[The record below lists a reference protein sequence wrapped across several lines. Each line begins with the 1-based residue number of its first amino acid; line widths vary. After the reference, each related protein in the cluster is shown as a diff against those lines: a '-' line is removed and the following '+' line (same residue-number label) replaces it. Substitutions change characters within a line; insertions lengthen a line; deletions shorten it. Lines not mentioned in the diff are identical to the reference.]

1 VRDRTSVLAIPVL
14 REAAAVQSRPFKG
27 QRTEESLMT
36 FVKENSA

>member
-1 VRDRTSVLAIPVL
+1 VRDRTSVLASPVL
-14 REAAAVQSRPFKG
+14 REGAAVQSKSFKG